1 MSGGNTLA
9 DHNEVAMSA
18 PGSESVNP
26 VPDKLDNVVPVL
38 GAPRSYRRIVR
49 G

>member
-1 MSGGNTLA
+1 ML
-9 DHNEVAMSA
+9 
-18 PGSESVNP
+18 SEHRGDLGVEFCDAQIDGQWSS
-26 VPDKLDNVVPVL
+26 KLDNVVPVL